1 MKLIKSTLLAAL
13 LALLVTGCP
22 RPSAQTGVEDGGGVV
37 SAKPPAEHASLS
49 AYPGAVVKA
58 EDSGS
63 KTTVTVEA
71 DGRVVAAHDAQ
82 GQELLRVDM
91 IEKCG
96 TPAVGSPVV
105 RDVSLEQGK
114 IHVVMGKH
122 TFAVIDLESK
132 SVECTGS
139 D

>member
-1 MKLIKSTLLAAL
+1 MSIRNTALLAAL
-13 LALLVTGCP
+13 LALLVSGCP
-22 RPSAQTGVEDGGGVV
+22 RPPAQTGVEDGSG
-37 SAKPPAEHASLS
+37 AEPAGPASEHASLA
-49 AYPGAVVKA
+49 AYPGAVVTA
-58 EDSGS
+58 EDQDSN
-63 KTTVTVEA
+63 TTVTVEA
-71 DGRVVAAHDAQ
+71 DGRTVTARDAQ

-91 IEKCG
+91 LEKCG
-96 TPAVGSPVV
+96 TPAVGNPVV
-105 RDVSLEQGK
+105 RNVSLEQGK